1 MIDARSHDLYSTV
14 KIFPDHAITKA
25 KGAIK
30 TDSKLNSV
38 VNQLTTTLAGRI
50 DNVKFDVHKP
60 DVFCFNNDAF
70 DLTNGK
76 QYKVKKEDY
85 ITMNTGYDY
94 VEPSNEN
101 VDVIKQIL
109 NSIFSDPE
117 MKRTY
122 ISILRTGLSGRRQEH
137 LFMANGCGRNGKG
150 LLNESMMDTVG
161 HYGHKM
167 AIAVLT
173 DEIKTGANPE
183 ANNLHLKRFVVANEP
198 NDNKIIKGQH
208 QAVDWCQHY

>member
-1 MIDARSHDLYSTV
+1 M
-14 KIFPDHAITKA
+14 
-25 KGAIK
+25 
-30 TDSKLNSV
+30 
-38 VNQLTTTLAGRI
+38 NQLTTTLAGRI

-183 ANNLHLKRFVVANEP
+183 VNNLHLKRFVVANEP